1 MTILEFELGLSQL
14 RAELAEL
21 QRAGNGSPGRIE
33 RLKQRLKSETDAVF
47 AELTDWDRVQL
58 ARHPDRPHTL
68 DYANWCFSGF
78 IELHGDR
85 NFGDDPAIV
94 GGPARLGEHSVM
106 LIGHQKG
113 SNSRENLARNFGMA
127 SPEGFRK
134 ARRLMLLAEK
144 FSLPVITLLDIPG
157 ASPVLEAE
165 ERGQAWAIADN
176 LLTMAG
182 LKTPIL
188 AIVIG
193 EGGSGGA
200 LALGMGDRVLMQ
212 ENTVYSVAS
221 PEGAA
226 SIVWRDY
233 KFAETAAE
241 ALKLTP
247 PHLINLG
254 IIDGI
259 VAEPPGGAH
268 TDGPEAARLL
278 RERIA
283 AELSGLT
290 AIAVPELLR
299 QRHAKY
305 RGMGVAHL
313 QRESG
318 PGESADS

>member
-21 QRAGNGSPGRIE
+21 QRDGDGAPGRVE
-33 RLKQRLKSETDAVF
+33 RLKQRLKKETDAIF

-68 DYANWCFSGF
+68 DYANGCFSGF

-94 GGPARLGEHSVM
+94 GGPARLGERSVM

-113 SNSRENLARNFGMA
+113 SDARDNIARNFGMA

-144 FSLPVITLLDIPG
+144 FALPVITLLDIPG

-182 LKTPIL
+182 LRTPIL
-188 AIVIG
+188 TVVIG

-233 KFAETAAE
+233 KYAETAAA

-247 PHLINLG
+247 PHLIDLG
-254 IIDGI
+254 VIDGI

-278 RERIA
+278 RERLQ
-283 AELSGLT
+283 AELAELVQ
-290 AIAVPELLR
+290 IPVPELLN

-305 RGMGVAHL
+305 RGMGTKHL
-313 QRESG
+313 EQERDFE
-318 PGESADS
+318 